1 MKNIPFFL
9 LLALIFACNS
19 GSNSSSSSSES
30 PYEEKIDSLLSIMT
44 LEEKI
49 GQMNQYN
56 GFWEI
61 TGPTPQEGAAAMKYE
76 NLRKGLVGS
85 MLNVTGVE
93 EVRKVQKIAV
103 EESRLGIPLI
113 IGYDMI
119 HGFQT
124 MSPIPLAEASSWDM
138 EAIRRSSEIGA
149 REAAAA
155 GINWTFAPMVD
166 IGRDARWGRVME
178 GAGEDPYLGGQI
190 AIARVKGYQGED
202 LSDPLT
208 LAACVK
214 HFAGYGFSE
223 SGRDYNSVDVGT
235 STLYNIIL
243 PPFKAALDAGART
256 FMNAFN
262 DLNGIPATGNA
273 FLQREILKEKWGF
286 DGFVVS
292 DWGSIAEMIPHGFA
306 IDSAAAASY
315 AVTAGSDMDMESYIY
330 LNELKKLVESG
341 EVDEKLIDDAV
352 RRILRIKY
360 ELGLFDDPYKYCN
373 DEREKEIIG
382 SEEHIQGVLEMAK
395 KSIVLLKNEGQILP
409 LKKEGMRIAVI
420 GDLADDKDSPI
431 GNWRAEAISN
441 SAVSVLEGLQ
451 NYPGNSYQYA
461 KGADL
466 ILGPTAFI
474 TEVKINTDDR
484 SGFAEAKRV
493 AANADVVLL
502 ILGENGFQSGEAR
515 SRSDIGL
522 PGLQQELMEEI
533 QKVNPKSVLVNMSGR
548 PLDLSWADANI
559 PAILQVWHLGSQSG
573 NAIAQ
578 VLFGDYNPSG
588 KLPMSFPRSVGQLPI
603 YYNQKS
609 TGRPTPPGGDVV
621 FWSHYSDISNDPL
634 YPFGHGLSYSNFT
647 YSGLKV
653 SNEGRKVTVSV
664 DVKNE
669 SERPGEEVI
678 QLYIH
683 DIVAS
688 VTRPNKELKAFE
700 KTLIEAGQTRTITF
714 ELDERHLG
722 FYDNQGNYIVEPGAF
737 DIYVGGSSN
746 TSLGTQISIQ

>member
-1 MKNIPFFL
+1 
-9 LLALIFACNS
+9 
-19 GSNSSSSSSES
+19 
-30 PYEEKIDSLLSIMT
+30 
-44 LEEKI
+44 
-49 GQMNQYN
+49 
-56 GFWEI
+56 
-61 TGPTPQEGAAAMKYE
+61 
-76 NLRKGLVGS
+76 
-85 MLNVTGVE
+85 
-93 EVRKVQKIAV
+93 
-103 EESRLGIPLI
+103 
-113 IGYDMI
+113 MI

-306 IDSAAAASY
+306 IDSAAAAAY

-360 ELGLFDDPYKYCN
+360 ELGLFDDPNKYCN

-382 SEEHIQGVLEMAK
+382 SKEHIQGVLEMAK

-431 GNWRAEAISN
+431 GNWRAEAVSN

-493 AANADVVLL
+493 AANADIVLL
-502 ILGENGFQSGEAR
+502 VLGENGFQSGEAR

-669 SERPGEEVI
+669 SQRPGEEVV

-714 ELDERHLG
+714 ELDESHLG
-722 FYDNQGNYIVEPGAF
+722 FYDNQGNYIIEPGAF

>member
-1 MKNIPFFL
+1 
-9 LLALIFACNS
+9 
-19 GSNSSSSSSES
+19 
-30 PYEEKIDSLLSIMT
+30 MT

-124 MSPIPLAEASSWDM
+124 MSPIPLAEAASWDM

-273 FLQREILKEKWGF
+273 FLQREILKEKWEF

-306 IDSAAAASY
+306 IDSAAAAAY

-360 ELGLFDDPYKYCN
+360 ELGLFDDPYKYCD

-431 GNWRAEAISN
+431 GNWRAEAVSN

-502 ILGENGFQSGEAR
+502 VLGENGFQSGEAR

-634 YPFGHGLSYSNFT
+634 YPFGHGFSYSNFT

-714 ELDERHLG
+714 ELDESHLG
-722 FYDNQGNYIVEPGAF
+722 FYDNQGNYIIEPGAF

>member
-1 MKNIPFFL
+1 
-9 LLALIFACNS
+9 
-19 GSNSSSSSSES
+19 
-30 PYEEKIDSLLSIMT
+30 MT

-124 MSPIPLAEASSWDM
+124 MSPIPLAEAASWDM

-190 AIARVKGYQGED
+190 AIARVKGYQGEN

-306 IDSAAAASY
+306 IDSAAAAAY

-360 ELGLFDDPYKYCN
+360 ELGLFADPYKYCN

-395 KSIVLLKNEGQILP
+395 KSIVLLKNEEQILP

-431 GNWRAEAISN
+431 GNWRAEAVSN

-474 TEVKINTDDR
+474 TEVKINTDDKT
-484 SGFAEAKRV
+484 GFAEAKRV

-502 ILGENGFQSGEAR
+502 VLGENGFQSGEAR

-522 PGLQQELMEEI
+522 PEVQQELMEEI

-588 KLPMSFPRSVGQLPI
+588 KLPMSFPRSVGQVPI

-714 ELDERHLG
+714 ELDESHLG

-746 TSLGTQISIQ
+746 TSLGAQISIQ